1 MAKVSLDAGKIK
13 SLFLLHIEKMVLAII
28 VLLLLAFV
36 YMGYSIEGIQ
46 ETPVDLEESV
56 KIATTKMNENSW
68 PNLAEENRPP
78 SGHAEIVKLSDVP
91 TPDLPYKS
99 DKPLK
104 PVGRNLG
111 EKRKDPQ
118 LFPPAKLE
126 VYAVSGPVAFRMK
139 KEDKDPLAELK
150 PAELKKKEAKQEPKK
165 SRRRGGY
172 GGETS
177 GGYEEMMGAMGSAGS
192 MGSMGS
198 GMPGYGGE
206 TSGEMGYGGMPGMSG
221 MYGAAGG
228 ATASAMK
235 IPGFRPGQGAMSR
248 PCNIIAVKS
257 VVELA
262 QTVRRVRTRIL
273 DRSGVQPAA
282 GSSPPDHVSGP
293 TSRCHG

>member
-13 SLFLLHIEKMVLAII
+13 SLFLLHIEKMVLALVVI
-28 VLLLLAFV
+28 LLLAFV
-36 YMGYSIEGIQ
+36 YMGYSIEGLQ
-46 ETPVDLEESV
+46 ETPADLEEIASRS
-56 KIATTKMNENSW
+56 ATTKMNENSW

-91 TPDLPYKS
+91 TPDLPYKT

-118 LFPPAKLE
+118 LFPPAKVE

-150 PAELKKKEAKQEPKK
+150 PAELKKKEVKQEPKK

-177 GGYEEMMGAMGSAGS
+177 GNYEEMMSGGS
-192 MGSMGS
+192 MGSMGT
-198 GMPGYGGE
+198 M
-206 TSGEMGYGGMPGMSG
+206 GGMGS
-221 MYGAAGG
+221 GAASRIWRGDGRRNGLWGNVRHVWCSGRSDGQRDEDPRFSPRTRCHQSALQYYRREVGGG
-228 ATASAMK
+228 A
-235 IPGFRPGQGAMSR
+235 
-248 PCNIIAVKS
+248 
-257 VVELA
+257 A
-262 QTVRRVRTRIL
+262 QTVRRVRTRVL
-273 DRSGVQPAA
+273 DRSGV
-282 GSSPPDHVSGP
+282 
-293 TSRCHG
+293 